1 MPEGKPA
8 TELYS
13 ANDPG
18 IDIDIWVDLQ
28 SYQIPGPA
36 VATSKNAKGTKSS
49 AHPRDFRLDN

>member
-36 VATSKNAKGTKSS
+36 VAKSKKSKSS